1 VIYPAN
7 KDEKTM
13 INLTVVIDN
22 DEAVKKLRELQN
34 VAKTTTSSVVKDSER
49 MDASWQQMKNSL
61 MSLTAGVSFA
71 ALAKQVVQVR
81 GEVQQLEVAFETML
95 GSKQKAD
102 TLMTEIIDLAAK
114 TPFGLQDVS
123 NATKML
129 LAYGSTAEQVADEI
143 KMLGNIASGLSIP
156 LNDMI
161 YLYGT
166 TRTQGRMFTQDLR
179 QFMGRGIP
187 LAEELAKQFGVTK
200 DKVGELVTAGKV
212 GFDEMAKALQA
223 MTSEGG
229 KFNNLMDKQSQ
240 TIAGQISNLEDA
252 IYQMFNEIGQSS
264 EGVISDMI
272 SGASWVVEH
281 YQSIL
286 KVLTPLIAAYGAYK
300 TAIIVVAAAQKAM
313 ALGRSIA
320 MFIDLAKAITSAK
333 DAMLLLNMATNANP
347 LGILLSLLAAIGVAV
362 WQFSKGTEDAARQM
376 GALEKAAYD
385 EYIEVNRLVGSLRD
399 ANLGEEDRVNIINQ
413 LKTINPSLIE
423 GLDNEATAMDTL
435 TKNLKAYNEEQI
447 KRIQLGALQDQ
458 HGEKLAGLAN
468 AELQYTQMKA
478 EMDAAISK
486 LVADYQ
492 LTGKLPAIDASW
504 NSVYNEKE
512 VATSLKSVL
521 DKAIAGTLSGDELAR
536 QLYLT
541 TTPLGVDNSKNVTIK
556 GFDIGRMTKQV
567 NDYKKA
573 VDEAQKDVVSSSQNM
588 QEVMKRLGLTPEPDK
603 PLEDNNTT
611 KELTE
616 DEKKA
621 AEKRAKELAELK
633 IKLRKDAEQAEI
645 DAMADGTDKKIA
657 QAELDWKRQRDA
669 IQKMEKELINKQGKP
684 LTDDQKKQFS
694 LLNQANAIDYSN
706 KVNDILNGEDA
717 DFTGV
722 IAKMKADKEAWNE
735 YLIQYGNFQ
744 EKIKATT
751 EKYATEIANAKSVGE
766 RMSLEAERDI
776 LLAEYEVQ
784 AEGYAKELAGKTTKQ
799 LNKMLEELTAQV
811 EAKEDAFQALDSTTG
826 DDAEKLRKE
835 IAKLKAQIKELKAQT
850 GEASDAISND
860 NWADAINLFQ
870 NIGSSATEAAEG
882 ISEFDENLGFALKG
896 IAQLASLSVDMIG
909 ALQGVQK
916 AFEKTGEAASAME
929 KASAILAVV
938 SVAIKAVSGIFN
950 IMKSNEEATR
960 NATLAAYEYAHALEK
975 ISNIELRESFST
987 IFGKDNF
994 GEFSALLKETQEN
1007 LNKIDSI
1014 RSDYIAAFDKILRTA
1029 PKTGDD
1035 FGTFAMGGL
1044 DPTNLVA
1051 DMRSGWQ
1058 KFVGSSKNVK
1068 VTSLDEFYENGVLNV
1083 DKLKAY
1089 YDNYKD
1095 YLTEAQANLVKSL
1108 IDAGELYSENVAA
1121 MNSYLTNIFGDLGA
1135 SITDSVV
1142 DAFRNGTDAAEAMG
1156 DAVSNVLERI
1166 ATDMAHAAFIQ
1177 PLLEQA
1183 QDGIDALNKQRYEGG
1198 LSDEEYMREL
1208 MGITSTLMGNAQD
1221 AGEGMAAYL
1230 DTMRQMAKEMGI
1242 DLFESD
1248 SSKNSTHSKGYQ
1260 TMSQETGSELNG
1272 RFTDI
1277 QGQTHRI
1284 AEAVEFCKSLHLDN
1298 LSQVQSI
1305 NTTVAMIHNDTSLIA
1320 QHTKALANIDA
1331 NLDALRRSVDNGI
1344 I

>member
-1 VIYPAN
+1 
-7 KDEKTM
+7 M

-22 DEAVKKLRELQN
+22 DEALKKLKELQN
-34 VAKTTTSSVVKDSER
+34 VAKSTTSSVVKDSER
-49 MDASWQQMKNSL
+49 MDASFQQMKNTL
-61 MSLTAGVSFA
+61 AGLTAGVSFA

-129 LAYGSTAEQVADEI
+129 LAYGSTAESVADEI

-212 GFDEMAKALQA
+212 GFDDMAKALQA

-264 EGVISDMI
+264 EGVISDLI

-286 KVLTPLIAAYGAYK
+286 KVLSSLIAAYGAYK

-385 EYIEVNRLVGSLRD
+385 EYIEVNRLVGRLRD

-413 LKTINPSLIE
+413 LKAINPSLIE

-447 KRIQLGALQDQ
+447 KRIQFGALQDQ

-492 LTGKLPAIDASW
+492 LTGKLPEIDAGLIAGG
-504 NSVYNEKE
+504 YKTEKAE
-512 VATSLKSVL
+512 KRLKDVFE
-521 DKAIAGTLSGDELAR
+521 KAISGVLAGDALTSA
-536 QLYLT
+536 LYQAT
-541 TTPLGVDNSKNVTIK
+541 APYDVEIK
-556 GFDIGRMTKQV
+556 GTDIEGMLKDV
-567 NDYKKA
+567 NALRKA
-573 VDEAQKDVVSSSQNM
+573 KDEAQKEVASSSQNM

-603 PLEDNNTT
+603 SLEDNNKT
-611 KELTE
+611 KVLTE

-722 IAKMKADKEAWNE
+722 IAKMKADREAWNE

-766 RMSLEAERDI
+766 RMSLEVERDI
-776 LLAEYEVQ
+776 LLAEYEVE
-784 AEGYAKELAGKTTKQ
+784 AEGYAKELVGKTTTQ

-811 EAKEDAFQALDSTTG
+811 KAKEDAFQALDSTTG

-835 IAKLKAQIKELKAQT
+835 IAKLKAQIAALKNRL
-850 GEASDAISND
+850 GEANDAISND
-860 NWADAINLFQ
+860 NWAEAINLFQ
-870 NIGSSATEAAEG
+870 NIGNSATEAAEG

-916 AFEKTGEAASAME
+916 AFKKTGEAASAME

-938 SVAIKAVSGIFN
+938 SVVIKAVSGIFN
-950 IMKSNEEATR
+950 IMNSNYEATR
-960 NATLAAYEYAHALEK
+960 NATLAAYEYAQALQK
-975 ISNIELRESFST
+975 IANVELRESFSS
-987 IFGKDNF
+987 IFGVDEF
-994 GEFSALLKETQEN
+994 GKFTALLNETQKQLEN
-1007 LNKIDSI
+1007 IDKI
-1014 RSDYIAAFDKILRTA
+1014 RSDYIARVTTLPF
-1029 PKTGDD
+1029 
-1035 FGTFAMGGL
+1035 FATRDQEANMHVL
-1044 DPTNLVA
+1044 ASNNWNPDVLYA

-1058 KFVGSSKNVK
+1058 KFWGTGEDNEIRAKLS
-1068 VTSLDEFYENGVLNV
+1068 EFYEDGILNV
-1083 DKLKAY
+1083 DKLKAWY
-1089 YDNYKD
+1089 EQYGE
-1095 YLTEAQANLVKSL
+1095 YLSDAQNDLVKSL
-1108 IDAGELYSENVAA
+1108 IESGELYEENMAEI
-1121 MNSYLTNIFGDLGA
+1121 NSYMQSIFGDLGA

-1142 DAFRNGTDAAEAMG
+1142 DAFKNGTNAAEAMG

-1183 QDGIDALNKQRYEGG
+1183 QEGIDALNKQRYEGG
-1198 LSDEEYMREL
+1198 LSDEEYMRQL
-1208 MGITSTLMGNAQD
+1208 MGITSTLMGNAKN
-1221 AGEGMAAYL
+1221 AGEDMSAYL
-1230 DTMRQMAKEMGI
+1230 DTMRQMADEMGI

-1248 SSKNSTHSKGYQ
+1248 SAKNSTYAKGFQ

-1284 AEAVEFCKSLHLDN
+1284 AEAVEFCRGLQAQQAQHL
-1298 LSQVQSI
+1298 QSMS
-1305 NTTVAMIHNDTSLIA
+1305 NTLASIHNDTSLIA
-1320 QHTKALANIDA
+1320 EHTKALARMDA
-1331 NLDALRRSVDNGI
+1331 NLDAMRRAIDNGAI
-1344 I
+1344 